1 MARRLREREY
11 LMSETY
17 GIAGLVVL
25 IVLLALRVP
34 IAVALGAVA
43 MIGLSMVLSF
53 DAMIGAA
60 GSLTFDFVASWELSA
75 IPLFIFMG
83 AVSSRSGLVASL
95 FSVARVW
102 LTRIPGGL
110 AVATNLSAAGFAA
123 ASGSSL
129 ATTAAMG
136 ELAIPEML
144 RARYQPGLACAVVA
158 ASGTLGALIPPS
170 ILLVIYGLIAEV
182 SIGDLLLAGV
192 VPGLLTAIAYGA
204 LIVIRCKISP
214 SLAPQDDA
222 AVQVPLV
229 ERFKMLTTVWPLPV
243 LVLSVVGTIYSGL
256 ATATEAAALG
266 CLAAIVIALGM
277 RRLTWVIMVDS
288 IRNTLRMTSMIFFI
302 VLGAVL
308 FSKFLAITGVPEM
321 IGEAAGFTKGNPYL
335 MFFVMSIIFLIL
347 GMFVDSLGMMLL
359 TVPIFLPL
367 VQQTGFSLIWFGVF
381 VVKWIEIGLITPPV
395 GMNAFI
401 VKGIVGD
408 KVSLG
413 TIFKGLTWFIAVEFV
428 LMIAL
433 VAFPEIVTFL
443 PDLARH

>member
-1 MARRLREREY
+1 
-11 LMSETY
+11 MSEIY
-17 GIAGLVVL
+17 GIAGMVLL

-53 DAMIGAA
+53 DAMVGAA

-102 LTRIPGGL
+102 LARIPGGL

-158 ASGTLGALIPPS
+158 ASGTLGSLIPPS
-170 ILLVIYGLIAEV
+170 ILLVIFGLIAEV

-204 LIVIRCKISP
+204 LIVVRCKINP
-214 SLAPQDDA
+214 SLAPRDDA
-222 AVQVPLV
+222 EVQVPLA

-277 RRLTWVIMVDS
+277 RRLTWAIMVDS

-321 IGEAAGFTKGNPYL
+321 IGKAAGFTKGNPYL

>member
-1 MARRLREREY
+1 MPEI
-11 LMSETY
+11 Y
-17 GIAGLVVL
+17 GIVGLVAL
-25 IVLLALRVP
+25 ILLLALRVP

-43 MIGLSMVLSF
+43 MVGLYAVVGF

-60 GSLTFDFVASWELSA
+60 GTLTFDFVASWELSA

-95 FSVARVW
+95 YDVARVW
-102 LTRIPGGL
+102 LARIPGGL

-158 ASGTLGALIPPS
+158 ASGTLGSLIPPS
-170 ILLVIYGLIAEV
+170 ILLIIFGLIAEV
-182 SIGDLLLAGV
+182 SIGDLLLAGI
-192 VPGLLTAIAYGA
+192 VPGLLTAAAYGA
-204 LIVIRCKISP
+204 LIIIRCAINP
-214 SLAPQDDA
+214 SLAPRDEA

-229 ERFKMLTTVWPLPV
+229 ERFRMLLTVWPLPV
-243 LVLSVVGTIYSGL
+243 LVIAVVGTIYSGL

-266 CLAAIVIALGM
+266 CLAAIVIAFGM
-277 RRLTWVIMVDS
+277 RRLTWAIMAESVRS
-288 IRNTLRMTSMIFFI
+288 TLHMTSMIFFI

-308 FSKFLAITGVPEM
+308 FSKYLAITGTPEL
-321 IGEAAGFTKGNPYL
+321 IAKAAVFAEGNPYL
-335 MFFVMSIIFLIL
+335 LFFVISIIYLIL

-367 VQQTGFSLIWFGVF
+367 VQETGFSVIWFGVF
-381 VVKWIEIGLITPPV
+381 VVKWVEIGLITPPV
-395 GMNAFI
+395 GMNAFV

-413 TIFKGLTWFIAVEFV
+413 TIFKGLLWFIAVEFIIMVV
-428 LMIAL
+428 LT
-433 VAFPEIVTFL
+433 AFPEIVTFI
-443 PDLARH
+443 PDLARG

>member
-1 MARRLREREY
+1 MPEI
-11 LMSETY
+11 Y
-17 GIAGLVVL
+17 GIAGLVAL
-25 IVLLALRVP
+25 ILLLALRVP

-43 MIGLSMVLSF
+43 MVGLYVLLGF
-53 DAMIGAA
+53 DPMIGAA
-60 GSLTFDFVASWELSA
+60 GTLTFDFVASWELSA

-83 AVSSRSGLVASL
+83 AISSRSGLVASL
-95 FSVARVW
+95 YEVTRVW
-102 LTRIPGGL
+102 LVRIPGGL

-144 RARYQPGLACAVVA
+144 RARYEPGLACAVVA
-158 ASGTLGALIPPS
+158 ASGTLGSLIPPS
-170 ILLVIYGLIAEV
+170 ILLVIFGLIAEV
-182 SIGDLLLAGV
+182 SIGDLLLAGI
-192 VPGLLTAIAYGA
+192 VPGLLTAAAYGA
-204 LIVIRCKISP
+204 LIIIRCTINP
-214 SLAPQDDA
+214 SLAPRDDA

-229 ERFKMLTTVWPLPV
+229 ERVRMLMTVWPLPV
-243 LVLSVVGTIYSGL
+243 LVIAVVGTIYSGL

-266 CLAAIVIALGM
+266 CLAAIVIPFGM
-277 RRLTWVIMVDS
+277 RRLTWAIMAES
-288 IRNTLRMTSMIFFI
+288 IRNTLHMTSMIFFI

-308 FSKFLAITGVPEM
+308 FSKYLAITGTPEL
-321 IGEAAGFTKGNPYL
+321 IAKAAGFATGNPYL
-335 MFFVMSIIFLIL
+335 LFFVMSIIFLIL

-367 VQQTGFSLIWFGVF
+367 VRETGFSVIWFGVF
-381 VVKWIEIGLITPPV
+381 VVKWVEIGLITPPV

-413 TIFKGLTWFIAVEFV
+413 VIFKGLLWFIAVEFIIMVV
-428 LMIAL
+428 LT
-433 VAFPEIVTFL
+433 AFPEIVTFV
-443 PDLARH
+443 PDLARG

>member
-1 MARRLREREY
+1 MNEI
-11 LMSETY
+11 Y
-17 GIAGLVVL
+17 GVAGLVGL
-25 IVLLALRVP
+25 IVLLAVRIP
-34 IAVALGAVA
+34 IAVALGSVA
-43 MIGLSMVLSF
+43 MIGLTMILGF
-53 DAMIGAA
+53 DTMIGAA
-60 GSLTFDFVASWELSA
+60 GTLTFDFVASWELSA
-75 IPLFIFMG
+75 IPLFILMG

-95 FSVARVW
+95 FEVARVW
-102 LTRIPGGL
+102 MARIPGGL

-170 ILLVIYGLIAEV
+170 ILLIIFGLLAEV
-182 SIGDLLLAGV
+182 SIGDLLLAGI
-192 VPGLLTAIAYGA
+192 VPGLLTAAAYGA
-204 LIVIRCKISP
+204 LIIIRCTINP
-214 SLAPQDDA
+214 SLSPRDDA
-222 AVQVPLV
+222 AVQVPLA
-229 ERFKMLTTVWPLPV
+229 ERFRMLMTVWPLPV
-243 LVLSVVGTIYSGL
+243 LVISVVGTIYSGL

-277 RRLTWVIMVDS
+277 RRLTWAIMVDS
-288 IRNTLRMTSMIFFI
+288 LRNTLQMTSMIFFI

-308 FSKFLAITGVPEM
+308 FSKFLAITGMPEM
-321 IGEAAGFTKGNPYL
+321 IARAAGFTKDNPYL

-367 VQQTGFSLIWFGVF
+367 VRESGFSLIWFGVF
-381 VVKWIEIGLITPPV
+381 VVKWIEIGLITPPL

-401 VKGIVGD
+401 VKGVVGD

-413 TIFKGLTWFIAVEFV
+413 TIFKGLLWFIAVEFV
-428 LMIAL
+428 IMITL
-433 VAFPEIVTFL
+433 VAFPEIVTFI
-443 PDLARH
+443 PDLARN